1 MEYEVLYLI
10 NILAVAC
17 VLLIVFYHYIGVTKE
32 TSNADEK
39 VKTE

>member
-17 VLLIVFYHYIGVTKE
+17 VVLIVFYHYIGVTNE
-32 TSNADEK
+32 VNLSADK
-39 VKTE
+39 AKTE